1 MAGAGRFS
9 RLPPQVQDK
18 IFSLQVQGEGRG
30 RLQTQV
36 AGGAARAPLTA
47 ASACCPCC
55 LGLCSACC
63 HAHITHRSLPPPPTC
78 QQHCSPDEL
87 DDRVLTLLSSLP
99 PSEQVESLVK
109 LDSALRTQRADVRN
123 VSAFL
128 AGVVKRMTGSHAGVG
143 VGPPARGPPG
153 GGRGGGPYGHA
164 TGPPPPAGPPGTA
177 EAQLAPAAAQVLDRL
192 YAEGRLRR
200 GDLDSRSLASLAA
213 LQPEAQAFVMH
224 TFADRNLSTVRN
236 MSGQGPLSP
245 AGFCS
250 CRSCALLMEAVG
262 STHRTAHS
270 RAPAALVC
278 SAG

>member
-18 IFSLQVQGEGRG
+18 IFSLQVQGEGHR
-30 RLQTQV
+30 RLQTPV
-36 AGGAARAPLTA
+36 AGAAARTPLTA
-47 ASACCPCC
+47 ASACCPWC
-55 LGLCSACC
+55 LSLFSACC
-63 HAHITHRSLPPPPTC
+63 HAHTTHRSLPPPPTR

-87 DDRVLTLLSSLP
+87 DDRVLNLLSSLP

-128 AGVVKRMTGSHAGVG
+128 AGVVKRMTGSAGGG

-164 TGPPPPAGPPGTA
+164 AGPPPPGGHAGPA

-250 CRSCALLMEAVG
+250 CRSCALLVGAVG
-262 STHRTAHS
+262 STHRTTHS
-270 RAPAALVC
+270 SARAALVC